1 MPAEAGGRRLS
12 GKQEGSCPSASC
24 RQRWDGDGRPSFFY
38 AGREHAAIASMRE
51 KYTVMYPATATNGA
65 VGIRCSS
72 CQNRIGQ
79 LITPIGGSPF
89 SVSRKLRFCPFCGV
103 DLDAQIG

>member
-24 RQRWDGDGRPSFFY
+24 RQRWDGDGRPGFFY

-51 KYTVMYPATATNGA
+51 KYTAMYPATISDFVPLT
-65 VGIRCSS
+65 R
-72 CQNRIGQ
+72 Q
-79 LITPIGGSPF
+79 
-89 SVSRKLRFCPFCGV
+89 
-103 DLDAQIG
+103 

>member
-51 KYTVMYPATATNGA
+51 KYTAMYPATKRALPLLA
-65 VGIRCSS
+65 VDQAVTCR
-72 CQNRIGQ
+72 
-79 LITPIGGSPF
+79 GSVIPLR
-89 SVSRKLRFCPFCGV
+89 VGDSR
-103 DLDAQIG
+103 